1 VQNAWILTVVTLLPA
16 AGAVVVAL
24 LPRTGKVIQWFTLL
38 VLLATLG
45 LALHL
50 PAHFV
55 SGQAG
60 FQFEINNSWVASPNI
75 HYHMGVDGISVWL
88 VVLTAFLGPLAMLA
102 SWKSVT
108 SRTKEFYF
116 LLLLQWTAM
125 IGVFVS
131 LDMFLYYAFWELSLV
146 PMAIAIAMFGRD
158 RGAQAAIK
166 FFLYTFLPSA
176 LFLVAILWLYAKTG
190 SFDYV
195 VVRQAL
201 ASGSLGVTPQAL
213 TWAALAFLVAFAVKV
228 PVFPLHGWLG
238 DVISEA
244 PTAFAMV
251 VAGKLGLYSIL
262 RFNLGLFPAQA
273 QQFAPWMIA
282 LAVIGL
288 LYGAL
293 VALVQKD
300 MKRLAAYATMSGL
313 SFCTLGIFSF
323 VVAGV
328 DGSVYQILSHE
339 ISGSALLVLFGF
351 LYERYGTYDIASY
364 GGLAARMPRYATLFV
379 ITSLSLIG
387 LPILNGFVGEF
398 LILSSSFGHH
408 AGWAAAATIGVI
420 LSAAYM
426 LWMVQRIF
434 YGPTS
439 SLVSG
444 RNAPDLLFHESVAL
458 WPAAVLMFIMG
469 VAAPFWIGVI
479 DPTVAALVGTIT
491 SPPASASL
499 LPGMSSQASTQ
510 AAGIPAGKP

>member
-1 VQNAWILTVVTLLPA
+1 VQNAWILTAITLLPA

-24 LPRTGKVIQWFTLL
+24 LPRKGKVIQWFTLL

-50 PAHFV
+50 PAHFIADR
-55 SGQAG
+55 AG
-60 FQFEINNSWVASPNI
+60 FQFEVNNPWIASPNI

-102 SWKSVT
+102 SWKAVT
-108 SRTKEFYF
+108 TRTKEFYF

-158 RGAQAAIK
+158 RGSQAAVK
-166 FFLYTFLPSA
+166 FFLYTFIPSA

-201 ASGSLGVTPQAL
+201 ASGSLGATPQAL
-213 TWAALAFLVAFAVKV
+213 SWAALAFLIAFAVKV

-273 QQFAPWMIA
+273 KQFAPWMIA

-323 VVAGV
+323 AIAGI

-339 ISGSALLVLFGF
+339 ISGSALLVLLGF
-351 LYERYGTYDIASY
+351 LYERFGSYDIASY
-364 GGLAARMPRYATLFV
+364 GGLAAKMPRYATLFV
-379 ITSLSLIG
+379 ITTLSLIG

-398 LILSSSFGHH
+398 LILSSSFGAH
-408 AGWAAAATIGVI
+408 AGWSAAATIGVI

-426 LWMVQRIF
+426 LWLVQRIF

-444 RNAPDLLFHESVAL
+444 KAAPDLLFHESIAL
-458 WPAAVLMFIMG
+458 WPTAVLMFIMG
-469 VAAPFWIGVI
+469 VASPLWIRAI
-479 DPTVAALVGTIT
+479 DPTVTSLVETIT
-491 SPPASASL
+491 AAPGSPTLSPAVAAQVSTSAS
-499 LPGMSSQASTQ
+499 
-510 AAGIPAGKP
+510 IPAEKQ

>member
-1 VQNAWILTVVTLLPA
+1 MQNAWILTAITLLPA

-50 PAHFV
+50 PAHFIPD
-55 SGQAG
+55 QAG
-60 FQFEINNSWVASPNI
+60 FQYEVNNPWIASPNI

-102 SWKSVT
+102 SWKAIST
-108 SRTKEFYF
+108 RTKEFYF

-158 RGAQAAIK
+158 RGPQAAIK

-201 ASGSLGVTPQAL
+201 ESGSLGVTPQAL
-213 TWAALAFLVAFAVKV
+213 SWAALAFLVAFAVKV

-273 QQFAPWMIA
+273 KQIR
-282 LAVIGL
+282 AVDDRPRRDRTPLWRACRVGPEGHETPGRVRDNERTEL
-288 LYGAL
+288 LHAWDLQLRDRGRR
-293 VALVQKD
+293 
-300 MKRLAAYATMSGL
+300 RL
-313 SFCTLGIFSF
+313 
-323 VVAGV
+323 
-328 DGSVYQILSHE
+328 
-339 ISGSALLVLFGF
+339 
-351 LYERYGTYDIASY
+351 R
-364 GGLAARMPRYATLFV
+364 
-379 ITSLSLIG
+379 
-387 LPILNGFVGEF
+387 LPDSE
-398 LILSSSFGHH
+398 
-408 AGWAAAATIGVI
+408 
-420 LSAAYM
+420 
-426 LWMVQRIF
+426 
-434 YGPTS
+434 P
-439 SLVSG
+439 
-444 RNAPDLLFHESVAL
+444 
-458 WPAAVLMFIMG
+458 
-469 VAAPFWIGVI
+469 
-479 DPTVAALVGTIT
+479 
-491 SPPASASL
+491 
-499 LPGMSSQASTQ
+499 
-510 AAGIPAGKP
+510 